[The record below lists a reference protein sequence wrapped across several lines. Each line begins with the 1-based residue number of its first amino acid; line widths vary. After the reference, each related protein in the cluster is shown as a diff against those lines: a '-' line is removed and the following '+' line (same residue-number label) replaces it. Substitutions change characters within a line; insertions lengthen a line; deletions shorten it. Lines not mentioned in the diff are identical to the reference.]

1 MKKAYLVGITALFS
15 ISTIFALFGTSNH
28 FLKFVDVSDIVE
40 EEPYVEP
47 HKPNPPV
54 SNKELEGYKCTY
66 ESCEMLEGTS
76 KINEQYMFIYDG
88 INKIVLYDTNNSEIK
103 YTYREVLPANN
114 LFIVVNDSGLYG
126 LIKIDQDVENLYETK
141 YTYIQYN
148 EADNHFMVTSP
159 TTSFITDENGKKI
172 SPEYSAQI
180 VQYNDRYIITKT
192 KAGDYHIFNFK
203 NIEFLSEYINS
214 KHYFIELVGDYVGA
228 INEKYVYQ
236 LYDLSAGNKIVGECE
251 LEVGTIDARAR
262 IVGNKVEIFKGE
274 EVLKTI
280 DL

>member
-1 MKKAYLVGITALFS
+1 MKKAYLVAITALFS

-28 FLKFVDVSDIVE
+28 FIKFYDVSAIEE

-47 HKPNPPV
+47 PKPNPPTT
-54 SNKELEGYKCTY
+54 NKEINGYKCTY
-66 ESCEMLEGTS
+66 ENCQILEGTE
-76 KINEQYMFIYDG
+76 KVNDQYMFIYDG
-88 INKIVLYDTNNSEIK
+88 VNNIVLFDSMKTEIK
-103 YTYREVLPANN
+103 YKYREVLPANN
-114 LFIVVNDSGLYG
+114 LYIVVNDSGLYG
-126 LIKIDQDVENLYETK
+126 LIKVDKDVENVYDTK

-192 KAGDYHIFNFK
+192 KDGDYHIFNFK
-203 NIEFLSEYINS
+203 NIEFLSEYINT

-228 INEKYVYQ
+228 INEKYIYQ
-236 LYDLSAGNKIVGECE
+236 VYDLSEKNKLIGECE

-262 IVGNKVEIFKGE
+262 IVDNKIEIYKGE